1 MIARKIL
8 VEKIKQFSA
17 AESAAAAVCS
27 EAIAKN
33 GQDIEQV
40 TQNLH
45 NLTVAMAKGYA
56 FEVVI
61 NLISTMPD
69 AEQ

>member
-1 MIARKIL
+1 MLDRKIL
-8 VEKIKQFSA
+8 VEKTKQYSA
-17 AESAAAAVCS
+17 AESAAATICS
-27 EAIAKN
+27 QAIANN

-69 AEQ
+69 AE